1 MDKKFAAWSVWVV
14 MALFL
19 GAGILGAVPHT
30 VHGQELSGDV
40 EAGKLVYE
48 QRCARCHGVGGWG
61 DGPQAR
67 DLIVPPRN
75 FRNLRSQMK
84 SDEQLLQSIEFGVV
98 MSPMHGW
105 RDRLTPQQMRD
116 VLAYVRLLSQRGQ

>member
-1 MDKKFAAWSVWVV
+1 
-14 MALFL
+14 MALL
-19 GAGILGAVPHT
+19 LT
-30 VHGQELSGDV
+30 VAWLVALSGPLQAQELVGDAS
-40 EAGKLVYE
+40 AGALIYE

-75 FRNLRSQMK
+75 FHNLMSQLK
-84 SDEQLLQSIEFGVV
+84 SDEQLLTSIEFGVV

-105 RDRLTPQQMRD
+105 RDRLTPQQLRD
-116 VLAYVRLLSQRGQ
+116 VLAYVRVLSQRGR

>member
-1 MDKKFAAWSVWVV
+1 M
-14 MALFL
+14 
-19 GAGILGAVPHT
+19 PHT